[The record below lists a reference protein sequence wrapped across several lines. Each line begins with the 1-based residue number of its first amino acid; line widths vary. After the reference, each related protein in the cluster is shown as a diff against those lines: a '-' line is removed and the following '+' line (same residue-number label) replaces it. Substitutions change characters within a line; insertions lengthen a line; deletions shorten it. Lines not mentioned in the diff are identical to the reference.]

1 MFVLTSDSDRDT
13 IPDQSPS
20 DAAED
25 RPQKVEEN
33 GMPWEYLGDGF
44 RESDA
49 DSVILEVE

>member
-1 MFVLTSDSDRDT
+1 MFVLTSDTDRDT

-25 RPQKVEEN
+25 RKKMEEN